1 VAGRQGRALGD
12 RSADPVCEKR
22 PDPHGCPGRGDR
34 GKHQG
39 VGLDEP
45 GAGGRGRWPDCGPR
59 QGARRPAARHRRD
72 PGDGG
77 RTFGAASLEA
87 SRTTTSRCTTAA
99 SRADRRC
106 DPARTRAA
114 EACERKPRRG
124 EAFGD
129 VPRRVDT
136 DKKRTARRAPPGGCI
151 VDSRWQA
158 CSKETPNRAAIASMS
173 WRSACADARYAVSA
187 ATNRLGLGDRLRLI
201 PGHCDPTVNLYE

>member
-1 VAGRQGRALGD
+1 M
-12 RSADPVCEKR
+12 
-22 PDPHGCPGRGDR
+22 
-34 GKHQG
+34 
-39 VGLDEP
+39 
-45 GAGGRGRWPDCGPR
+45 
-59 QGARRPAARHRRD
+59 
-72 PGDGG
+72 
-77 RTFGAASLEA
+77 
-87 SRTTTSRCTTAA
+87 A